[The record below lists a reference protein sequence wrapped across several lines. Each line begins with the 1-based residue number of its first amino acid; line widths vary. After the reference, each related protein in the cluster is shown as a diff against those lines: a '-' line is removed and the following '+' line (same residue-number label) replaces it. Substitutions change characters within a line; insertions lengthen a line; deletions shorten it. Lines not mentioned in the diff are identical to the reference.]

1 MLKMKVI
8 ILTGDFKAIYVLM
21 QDVSASVFSLVNWRV
36 TLRYIVLSCFAS
48 LDFSKRLIATH
59 YHSHNITDLGQYPFH
74 VIFVIE
80 NSSIVS

>member
-21 QDVSASVFSLVNWRV
+21 QDVSASVFSLVNWPV
-36 TLRYIVLSCFAS
+36 TLRYILLSCFAS
-48 LDFSKRLIATH
+48 LDFSKRLIATQ